1 MTTETTIDNTGRLNL
16 MLYQGMSARSSM
28 LAAKQH
34 CTGLNRLVH
43 LDEAQG
49 HLNAFLK
56 SLDAAAKSPEHPKA

>member
-16 MLYQGMSARSSM
+16 MLYQGMSVQGAIN
-28 LAAKQH
+28 AAKQN